1 MTPAAVQHRMTIEE
15 YLRFVDVVGLD
26 QVELVNGVVYD
37 VSPEGPLHSDVAVEL
52 LFVLRERFPHR
63 KVKNVGS
70 VRLDERTLVQ
80 PDVYVLDMDR
90 HVMFASNNDYPT
102 ADQVV
107 LVVEVA
113 VTTRIYDVGIKLAA
127 YAAAG
132 VPEHWL
138 VDPAPGGSILRHTE
152 PVGGAYRKA
161 VRLDLPD
168 GAASLDAVHTWLD

>member
-1 MTPAAVQHRMTIEE
+1 MTIEE

-26 QVELVNGVVYD
+26 QAELVNGVVYD

-52 LFVLRERFPHR
+52 LFVLSACYPHR

-70 VRLDERTLVQ
+70 VRLDDRTLVQ
-80 PDVYVLDMDR
+80 PDVYVLDMHR
-90 HVMFASNNDYPT
+90 HAMFASNNDYPT
-102 ADQVV
+102 ADQVL

-113 VTTRIYDVGIKLAA
+113 VTTRTYDIGTKLGA

-138 VDPAPGGSILRHTE
+138 VNPAPGGDILRHTE
-152 PVGGAYRKA
+152 PVGGVYRE
-161 VRLDLPD
+161 VTRLALPD
-168 GAASLDAVHTWLD
+168 GVASLDAVRAWLG